1 MTSVNEERVPVR
13 QWQALYR
20 TGAFYTSE
28 YSAMEK
34 AGWYNWNCSSES
46 LAERL
51 KNLANVVMGVTHPF
65 ILDHYFILCR
75 NLSSRFGKLY
85 NEVGFVPLVEEE
97 QRKCFWITLD
107 DPYHRKKWSLFTG
120 RYGDDAPEF
129 ACGDIQTLLQYINRI
144 ASELEQDLMVPFVQ
158 EKRAAARY
166 AHRFR
171 GEPGEVRIYRN
182 GEHQYSYRSKLDGQ
196 EHTII
201 VTADL
206 KDTPPSFILGQ
217 VERYRELYVFGAELS
232 IPEKT
237 PVRPKTVQR
246 GGRER

>member
-85 NEVGFVPLVEEE
+85 DEVGFVPLVEEE
-97 QRKCFWITLD
+97 QRKCFWITPTTAKNGHFLQGGMAMM
-107 DPYHRKKWSLFTG
+107 HRSL
-120 RYGDDAPEF
+120 
-129 ACGDIQTLLQYINRI
+129 
-144 ASELEQDLMVPFVQ
+144 
-158 EKRAAARY
+158 
-166 AHRFR
+166 
-171 GEPGEVRIYRN
+171 
-182 GEHQYSYRSKLDGQ
+182 
-196 EHTII
+196 I
-201 VTADL
+201 VEISRHCFNT
-206 KDTPPSFILGQ
+206 
-217 VERYRELYVFGAELS
+217 S
-232 IPEKT
+232 IESPLN
-237 PVRPKTVQR
+237 
-246 GGRER
+246 

>member
-1 MTSVNEERVPVR
+1 MNEERVPVR

-85 NEVGFVPLVEEE
+85 DEVGFVPLVEEE

-129 ACGDIQTLLQYINRI
+129 DCGDIQTLLQYINRI

-182 GEHQYSYRSKLDGQ
+182 GEHQY
-196 EHTII
+196 
-201 VTADL
+201 
-206 KDTPPSFILGQ
+206 
-217 VERYRELYVFGAELS
+217 LS
-232 IPEKT
+232 LIHI
-237 PVRPKTVQR
+237 
-246 GGRER
+246 

>member
-85 NEVGFVPLVEEE
+85 DEVGFVPLVEEE

-129 ACGDIQTLLQYINRI
+129 DCGDIQTLLQYINRI
-144 ASELEQDLMVPFVQ
+144 ASELE
-158 EKRAAARY
+158 
-166 AHRFR
+166 
-171 GEPGEVRIYRN
+171 
-182 GEHQYSYRSKLDGQ
+182 
-196 EHTII
+196 
-201 VTADL
+201 
-206 KDTPPSFILGQ
+206 
-217 VERYRELYVFGAELS
+217 
-232 IPEKT
+232 
-237 PVRPKTVQR
+237 
-246 GGRER
+246 